1 MNQDYDDDN
10 NFESGDFFE
19 EDLNNINED
28 DIDYNQE
35 NKINFNS
42 NKEDIYNQK
51 TKEKKTLPF
60 LTKYEKARIIG
71 LRTQQLS
78 TGAIPMID
86 TEIFNSALEVAEEE
100 LKQRKI
106 PFIIRRVFPNG
117 DIEDW
122 KIEEFKTVE

>member
-10 NFESGDFFE
+10 NFESGDFID

-28 DIDYNQE
+28 DIDYTQE
-35 NKINFNS
+35 SKNNFNS

-51 TKEKKTLPF
+51 IKEKKTSPY

-86 TEIFNSALEVAEEE
+86 IELYNSALEVAEEE
-100 LKQRKI
+100 LKQRKL
-106 PFIIRRVFPNG
+106 PFIIRRVLPNG

-122 KIEEFKTVE
+122 KMEEFKTVE